1 MPTVF
6 AVDDRQD
13 PNRTSDLDAK
23 VLDVQRHAFDQSDFP
38 EMRQTSMADM
48 SLRRNTCY
56 NQGTSQQDQMPR
68 LPSAHTYPSTDFSP
82 LHDFPPV
89 TSHQKMSAQVY
100 DPQLVAMDHQT
111 TSSDVMMDAFNP
123 PTSGSNID
131 DTYPGM
137 LQFWLSQADSEF
149 GYASLDMPDISQSPF
164 GTYQTYPPDP
174 VQSIPGPSAPSEIS
188 DGTTTV
194 SSVPNERLSRVESAW
209 VANTGRPLR
218 FTPTLWHDIKQSPG
232 ANLFSQSSASTSRS
246 DVSKSESR
254 WGIDSSLKQ
263 RLEMEFGTSS
273 SNFPQSGKDNSFP
286 RPSNLAFPPPEVL
299 DISLDV
305 YFRRFHP
312 IAPFVH
318 VPTFSAGSAPLPLLY
333 AMCILGLS
341 ALKPSRGGN
350 FIKHAFMILLRRAT
364 SDLAADAVT
373 ASPPSKRLAI
383 FATGFLT
390 LSIASLSGDMD
401 QISQGQVLHTMLL
414 STSQRLGLF
423 AATDINVETILPESM
438 DLDQRWKAWA
448 RIESAKRLT
457 VSLLTTD
464 WWYSAYFSVS
474 PTVRPEEIQI
484 CLPCDNLLF
493 KAQSADQW
501 LQLIQSGRRIVLPMV
516 LPRTFNLKGA
526 LDSIICLS
534 PALDAPGQFSLLSVI
549 KLCLCDAT
557 HRHFLP
563 SDHWDRHDHLIP
575 WKCFKDDL
583 RGRSLVPVT
592 LSLSPCVTASPKTT
606 DLNSLVLWHNICMT
620 LNANIQIFELA
631 AGRRG
636 AGRAGKAL
644 ADVVDWSQT
653 PAARRAC
660 IHAAQ
665 VFKLLAGRKVS
676 ESITLNALTA
686 LFHAA
691 LVLGLYLFSV
701 PREESNNTANS
712 GPMFEILDEVDWIT
726 VGDSGMSDR
735 SSEENQDVLFN
746 PTQFPDPAT
755 AFIEL
760 GGNISIGGV
769 PSLPGYA
776 SSRTTLLEYA
786 NVMDGMGAWKPRTL
800 SRILHIMSDV
810 LEETT

>member
-333 AMCILGLS
+333 AMCILGL
-341 ALKPSRGGN
+341 N
-350 FIKHAFMILLRRAT
+350 
-364 SDLAADAVT
+364 
-373 ASPPSKRLAI
+373 
-383 FATGFLT
+383 
-390 LSIASLSGDMD
+390 
-401 QISQGQVLHTMLL
+401 
-414 STSQRLGLF
+414 
-423 AATDINVETILPESM
+423 
-438 DLDQRWKAWA
+438 
-448 RIESAKRLT
+448 
-457 VSLLTTD
+457 
-464 WWYSAYFSVS
+464 
-474 PTVRPEEIQI
+474 
-484 CLPCDNLLF
+484 
-493 KAQSADQW
+493 
-501 LQLIQSGRRIVLPMV
+501 
-516 LPRTFNLKGA
+516 
-526 LDSIICLS
+526 
-534 PALDAPGQFSLLSVI
+534 
-549 KLCLCDAT
+549 
-557 HRHFLP
+557 
-563 SDHWDRHDHLIP
+563 HWDRHDHLIP